1 MSKII
6 DLKNKRAGLVTEM
19 RSLLDTAEKA
29 GRDLNADEQTKYAA
43 LEADVEKFGKSIA
56 REEGLSQIEDNLRAQ
71 RDGNYRPA
79 IDGKDGKK
87 VKATATEGYRE
98 AFSAFL
104 RTKGQANLLNPSVF
118 ATLQTGVDADGGFL
132 VPEDFEANIQKLLY
146 NLDPMR
152 AAATVLSLANDRH
165 LPIQASGVAFSWI
178 GENGAY
184 PSVSPTV
191 GRVTLT
197 AHKLGGYVPV
207 SEELLQDSG
216 SNVDQFVTDVCGQA
230 VADLENAAFTIGDGA
245 AKPLGL
251 FSTTNVAGVTVQDNT
266 GAVSAT
272 AAITSDDLIETYHKL
287 GRQYRDRA
295 TWVASD
301 TIVKLIRKLK
311 DNDGNYIWQPGLVA
325 GQPDRILNRPVVT
338 SDFAPTPAAST
349 RSLAFGDLRRYY
361 IADRLGMG
369 MVRLNELGALN
380 GQVYFRVNKRTDGR
394 LTDGNAVVFFKH
406 GAAS

>member
-6 DLKNKRAGLVTEM
+6 DLKNKRAGLVIEM

-29 GRDLNADEQTKYAA
+29 GRELNADEQTKYAA
-43 LEADVEKFGKSIA
+43 LEADVEKFGKTIS
-56 REEGLSQIEDNLRAQ
+56 REEGLTQIEDNLRAQ
-71 RDGNYRPA
+71 RDGNYRPSV
-79 IDGKDGKK
+79 DGKDGKK
-87 VKATATEGYRE
+87 VKATATESYRE
-98 AFSAFL
+98 AFSNFL
-104 RTKGQANLLNPSVF
+104 RAKGNANLLNPSVY
-118 ATLQTGVDADGGFL
+118 ATLQTGVDSDGGFL
-132 VPEDFEANIQKLLY
+132 VPEDFEANIQRLLY

-152 AAATVLSLANDRH
+152 SAATVLTLSNDRH
-165 LPIQASGVAFSWI
+165 LPIQTSGVTFSWI

-216 SNVDQFVTDVCGQA
+216 SNVEQFVTNVTGQA
-230 VADLENAAFTIGDGA
+230 VADLENSAFTIGDGA
-245 AKPLGL
+245 SKPLGL
-251 FSTTNVAGVTVQDNT
+251 FTTTNVGGVTVADSI

-272 AAITSDDLIETYHKL
+272 AAITADNLIDTYHAL
-287 GRQYRDRA
+287 GRQYRDNG
-295 TWVASD
+295 TWVGSD
-301 TIVKLIRKLK
+301 TIIKLIRKLK
-311 DNDGNYIWQPGLVA
+311 DNNGDYLWQPSLVD
-325 GQPDRILNRPVVT
+325 GQPDRILNRPIVT
-338 SDFAPTPAAST
+338 SDFAPTPAAGA
-349 RSLAFGDLRRYY
+349 RSLSFGDLRRYY

-369 MVRLNELGALN
+369 MIRLNELGALN

-394 LTDGNAVVFFKH
+394 LTDGNAIVFFKH

>member
-1 MSKII
+1 
-6 DLKNKRAGLVTEM
+6 
-19 RSLLDTAEKA
+19 
-29 GRDLNADEQTKYAA
+29 
-43 LEADVEKFGKSIA
+43 
-56 REEGLSQIEDNLRAQ
+56 
-71 RDGNYRPA
+71 
-79 IDGKDGKK
+79 
-87 VKATATEGYRE
+87 
-98 AFSAFL
+98 
-104 RTKGQANLLNPSVF
+104 
-118 ATLQTGVDADGGFL
+118 
-132 VPEDFEANIQKLLY
+132 
-146 NLDPMR
+146 
-152 AAATVLSLANDRH
+152 
-165 LPIQASGVAFSWI
+165 
-178 GENGAY
+178 
-184 PSVSPTV
+184 
-191 GRVTLT
+191 
-197 AHKLGGYVPV
+197 
-207 SEELLQDSG
+207 
-216 SNVDQFVTDVCGQA
+216 
-230 VADLENAAFTIGDGA
+230 
-245 AKPLGL
+245 
-251 FSTTNVAGVTVQDNT
+251 VQDNT